1 MPVSHL
7 PFSSSPAET
16 IIHIYSQFWESLSLK
31 AGKNIFSQALSHLKP
46 LRVLLALRGQPFWHG
61 IQVSSFVATFL
72 SVVVFFFLMR
82 TGCVVICEA
91 RCNMKTQA
99 FVQQV
104 VRISRWWQHCS
115 QKHGVGPSCLAGTA
129 SILLFS
135 FNGHGHGHLFLPWM
149 TTMFLLKEGPQKQ
162 TPWPQSI

>member
-16 IIHIYSQFWESLSLK
+16 LIHICSPFLESFSLK

-46 LRVLLALRGQPFWHG
+46 LRFLLAWHGQPFWHG
-61 IQVSSFVATFL
+61 IQVSSFVATFECC
-72 SVVVFFFLMR
+72 VVVFSMR

-91 RCNMKTQA
+91 RCRMKTQA

-115 QKHGVGPSCLAGTA
+115 QKHDVRPSDLSWYCIYFCCFHLMGTA
-129 SILLFS
+129 ISFS
-135 FNGHGHGHLFLPWM
+135 RM
-149 TTMFLLKEGPQKQ
+149 TMLLLKDGPQKQ